1 MSKNMIIA
9 IVLVTL
15 LIAAGG
21 VFLHMVKE
29 SGKREYEQKQ
39 EVAAAERDQKAKE
52 IIIKIDAAP
61 IAKIKEV
68 MSKKYT
74 RD

>member
-9 IVLVTL
+9 VVLIAA

-39 EVAAAERDQKAKE
+39 EVAAAERQEKAKE
-52 IIIKIDAAP
+52 VIIKVSAAP
-61 IAKIKEV
+61 IEEIREK
-68 MSKKYT
+68 MKKFT

>member
-9 IVLVTL
+9 VVLIAA

-21 VFLHMVKE
+21 IFLHMVKE

-39 EVAAAERDQKAKE
+39 EVAAAERQEKAVKAQIVIEKE
-52 IIIKIDAAP
+52 TIDDIKI
-61 IAKIKEV
+61 KMKN
-68 MSKKYT
+68 KYT